1 MSAGSLYYKAWKLHR
16 VAELPGGGTQ
26 LFIGLH
32 LIHAV
37 ASSQAFSVLE
47 NLALAVTGIAGPD
60 GCSSEGVRFAA
71 SRGRSWIQILTAAQA
86 LNRLWLRL
94 RLQAA

>member
-1 MSAGSLYYKAWKLHR
+1 VSAGTLCDKARELHW
-16 VAELPGGGTQ
+16 VAGLPGGATQ

-37 ASSQAFSVLE
+37 ASSQSFSALE

-60 GCSSEGVRFAA
+60 GGSSEGVWFGA
-71 SRGRSWIQILTAAQA
+71 SRGHSWMQTLTAAVA
-86 LNRLWLRL
+86 LNRLRL

>member
-1 MSAGSLYYKAWKLHR
+1 MSAGNLYDKAWELHR
-16 VAELPGGGTQ
+16 VAELSGGATR

-32 LIHAV
+32 LILEV
-37 ASSQAFSVLE
+37 VSSQAFSVLE

-60 GCSSEGVRFAA
+60 GCCSEGMRFGS
-71 SRGRSWIQILTAAQA
+71 SRGRSWIQTLTVAEA
-86 LNRLWLRL
+86 LNRL